1 MKKPLLYE
9 IAAAMLAIFGAFLLV
24 GAYMPLLNPAQT
36 RIETHRE
43 LPSVGYYIVVTP
55 IPLLIL
61 IASWHFNKKARVL
74 RQESEQPAYVSELAW
89 ERRLKWILGAV
100 VIVLV
105 LIAFLW

>member
-1 MKKPLLYE
+1 MKKPLPYE
-9 IAAAMLAIFGAFLLV
+9 IAAAVLAIFGAFLLV
-24 GAYMPLLNPAQT
+24 GAYMPLLNPEQT

-61 IASWHFNKKARVL
+61 VASWLFNKKARGL
-74 RQESEQPAYVSELAW
+74 RQEAEQPARIPEPVW
-89 ERRLKWILGAV
+89 QKRLKWVLGGV